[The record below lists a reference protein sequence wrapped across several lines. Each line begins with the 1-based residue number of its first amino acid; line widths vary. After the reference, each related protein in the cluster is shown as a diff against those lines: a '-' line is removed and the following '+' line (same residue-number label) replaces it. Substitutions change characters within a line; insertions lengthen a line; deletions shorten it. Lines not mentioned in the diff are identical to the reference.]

1 MYEFETIDGI
11 GGFGP
16 TTTWLHR
23 ERSRA
28 TRKVLSQPLEHD
40 PLHRVDVLA
49 SSPRQGG
56 HSLFFVCGD
65 FMSASRL
72 GNVHKGAHMV
82 HLFNEMGVDYG
93 TIVALT

>member
-1 MYEFETIDGI
+1 MAAQGAVKGHTQGTVPAF
-11 GGFGP
+11 F
-16 TTTWLHR
+16 L
-23 ERSRA
+23 
-28 TRKVLSQPLEHD
+28 HD
-40 PLHRVDVLA
+40 PLHRVDVFACA
-49 SSPRQGG
+49 SSSRQGG

>member
-28 TRKVLSQPLEHD
+28 TRKVPSQPFSHTTHD
-40 PLHRVDVLA
+40 RVDVLA
-49 SSPRQGG
+49 SSSRQGG

-93 TIVALT
+93 TIVAPT